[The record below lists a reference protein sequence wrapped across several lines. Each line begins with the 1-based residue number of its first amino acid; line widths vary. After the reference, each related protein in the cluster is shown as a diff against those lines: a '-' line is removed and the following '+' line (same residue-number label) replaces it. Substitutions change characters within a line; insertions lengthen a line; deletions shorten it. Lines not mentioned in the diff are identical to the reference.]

1 MQKLSLFVI
10 IYLNLIFSSFCILEE
25 ETPYDLYLKITGI
38 KIRSVGNKGIIA
50 FVTNSTSTFDLF
62 NILDIADNNYEMQIS
77 FQNSE
82 EKYNVS
88 CNFWKP
94 QDDNLIILCK
104 LKQNLAQGEQYIAL
118 DEYILNHDNK
128 SIKIFSED
136 FIRIYAENKDYPFL
150 YSDKQIIDFNDGKKE
165 YEIKFKVGLYN
176 GENLVLSN
184 YDSLKFIN
192 LGNDCNIKGK
202 ELICKI
208 SKDKFENYLID
219 KESTFAIMTFGE
231 AFGMINFELIFDII
245 IKYNVNKKN
254 IDVNIKKLINDILSN
269 EDFAVYETDITQIT
283 EVSTKTFNLNFTND
297 DGSFESQEC
306 VFRKYEDNKPLLLL
320 CTINWENDDNLT
332 LSEIK
337 QDIKIENINAKYNFV
352 IKPVKNTE
360 LIKIGGRNGGIIYSI
375 YPDILDYTKND
386 NYKVIIGGGIAHM
399 NGLTLFPESDDLIC
413 ENEEVYIVCN
423 IPKNYFEGKKNG
435 YYYVYHTNH
444 LGTKSINYEA
454 PPIKVILTNEEKNA
468 SPYLKV
474 NIFRNLLILLLI
486 LSVY

>member
-1 MQKLSLFVI
+1 MQKISLFII
-10 IYLNLIFSSFCILEE
+10 IYLNLIFYSFSILEE

-38 KIRSVGNKGIIA
+38 KISSVCNKGIIA
-50 FVTNSTSTFDLF
+50 FETNSTSTFDLF
-62 NILDIADNNYEMQIS
+62 NILDIENNKYDMQIS
-77 FQNSE
+77 LQNSE

-94 QDDNLIILCK
+94 QDDNLIIFCK
-104 LKQNLAQGEQYIAL
+104 LKKNLPQREQYIKL

-136 FIRIYAENKDYPFL
+136 FIEIYAENKDYPFL

-176 GENLVLSN
+176 GENLVISN

-192 LGNDCNIKGK
+192 LGNDCKVNGK

-219 KESTFAIMTFGE
+219 KESSFIIMAFGE

-254 IDVNIKKLINDILSN
+254 IDVKITKLINDILSN
-269 EDFAVYETDITQIT
+269 EDFAVYETDIMQIP

-297 DGSFESQEC
+297 DNSIESQEC

-332 LSEIK
+332 LNEIK
-337 QDIKIENINAKYNFV
+337 QDIKLENISAKYNFI
-352 IKPVKNTE
+352 IKPVKNSE
-360 LIKIGGRNGGIIYSI
+360 IIKIGGNEGGLIYSI

-386 NYKVIIGGGIAHM
+386 NYKVIIGGGVKDM

-413 ENEEVYIVCN
+413 DNEEVYIKCD

-435 YYYVYHTNH
+435 YYYIYHLNH

-454 PPIKVILTNEEKNA
+454 PPIKVILTNEEKNT
-468 SPYLKV
+468 SPYLNL
-474 NIFRNLLILLLI
+474 NIFRNLFILLII